1 MFKTKTPLLI
11 AALHAL
17 GITPGLALAEAE
29 SEEQLVVVEAEPAVN
44 EFEMGIGYIDDD
56 AYRFG
61 RYNGMVDQGPY
72 VIGNIKGK
80 EYDGD
85 GGFWRLRGTNL
96 GLDSRY
102 LRLDAG
108 VQGSQ
113 QFFIEYDQIPDYEN
127 DTGST
132 PFTNPGS
139 TDLALPA
146 GYDAD
151 NIDSFLLPF
160 DQKTERERLG
170 LGGKFQIKSRWQ
182 LSANWS
188 QETKEGTDWIGAA
201 MGPSILDNIFKW
213 TNGALLPEPIDYETN
228 KIDASL
234 TYHGEETQLEFAYH
248 GSLFDNNDTSLSWTD
263 PLDDPSNK
271 TDDPIH
277 RPGRISLEP
286 DNQMHQLSAVLGQM
300 LSSTSRLTAL
310 ASVSLLTQDQDFL
323 PHSVTDSDLTPQD
336 DTSLDAL
343 PQRSLDGEVW
353 LYRGQLKLTSNPM
366 RNLRLSAQY
375 SYDER
380 DNQTASNSYTY
391 ILADG
396 VPGEFD
402 IDPPI
407 NPRSNDPLSY
417 RKQKVDLTAKYRF
430 NSIVSLGGGYEY
442 NHQHRDN
449 DDVQVKTT
457 QEHTVS
463 AKLKVKPL
471 SQLNFDIY
479 GETGRRNGNDYI
491 TRNYEH
497 PDLRVSYLADLDRH
511 KVGATINFIPFHRLS
526 FGLKT
531 EYLMDDYTESEIGL
545 RESDQTSALLNF
557 NYQITDKINTH
568 AFYNYEE
575 FTSNNANENKE
586 IEKGTYDRW
595 EADLKDSSNSVGLG
609 FSIEELAN
617 KWDAGLDW
625 VYTQSKGQIHMTGY
639 QAPVDK
645 ITGVII
651 GDFEPIE
658 TQQFSDLETS
668 LNSLQLWTQY
678 QYSDAV
684 AYKLSYWYERYSV
697 DDWAV
702 DGTINNYNPLENDT
716 ISQFLFLGEDTLDY
730 DQHVVGLAVK
740 VTF

>member
-1 MFKTKTPLLI
+1 MNNNNSKRLL
-11 AALHAL
+11 ATLLSL
-17 GITPGLALAEAE
+17 GIAPGLLVAEETPKALD
-29 SEEQLVVVEAEPAVN
+29 VVEAEPSVN
-44 EFEMGIGYIDDD
+44 EFEMGISYVTDDS
-56 AYRFG
+56 YRFG
-61 RYNGMVDQGPY
+61 RYNGMIDKGPY

-80 EYDGD
+80 EYDED

-102 LRLDAG
+102 LRFDAG

-132 PFTNPGS
+132 PFVNPGS

-151 NIDSFLLPF
+151 NLNSFLLPF

-182 LSANWS
+182 LSGSIS

-228 KIDASL
+228 KIDAAL
-234 TYHGEETQLEFAYH
+234 TYNGKETQLEFAYH
-248 GSLFDNNDTSLSWTD
+248 GSLFDNKDTSLSWTD

-300 LSSTSRLTAL
+300 LSPSSRLTAL

-323 PHSVTDSDLTPQD
+323 PYSVTDSDGTPQD

-343 PQRSLDGEVW
+343 PRKSLDGEVW

-366 RNLRLSAQY
+366 RKLRLNAQY

-380 DNQTASNSYTY
+380 DNKTASNSYTY

-396 VPGEFD
+396 VPGEFG
-402 IDPPI
+402 IEPPI

-430 NSIVSLGGGYEY
+430 NSKVSLRGGYQY
-442 NHQHRDN
+442 NHQHRDH
-449 DDVQVKTT
+449 DDNQVKTT
-457 QEHTVS
+457 RENIVS
-463 AKLKVKPL
+463 AKLKVKPI

-479 GETGRRNGNDYI
+479 GETGNRNGSTYH

-497 PDLRVSYLADLDRH
+497 PDLRVFYLADLDRD
-511 KVGATINFIPFHRLS
+511 KVGASINYMPTDRLS
-526 FGLKT
+526 FGLT
-531 EYLMDDYTESEIGL
+531 GEYLKDDYIKSEIGL
-545 RESDQTSALLNF
+545 KESKQKSALFNF

-575 FTSNNANENKE
+575 FTSNNANENLE
-586 IEKGTYDRW
+586 VEKGSLDAW
-595 EADLKDSSNSVGLG
+595 EADLKDSSNSFGLG
-609 FSIEELAN
+609 LNIAELAN
-617 KWDAGLDW
+617 KWDTGVDW
-625 VYTQSKGQIHMTGY
+625 VYTRSKGQIDMTGFR
-639 QAPVDK
+639 APVDK

-658 TQQFSDLETS
+658 TQQFSDLKTS
-668 LNSLQLWTQY
+668 LSSLQLWTQY
-678 QYSDAV
+678 QYSDSI
-684 AYKLSYWYERYSV
+684 AYKLSYWYERYSTE
-697 DDWAV
+697 DWAV
-702 DGTINNYNPLENDT
+702 DGTIKNYNPLENDT
-716 ISQFLFLGEDTLDY
+716 IEQFLFLGEERLDY
-730 DQHVVGLAVK
+730 DQHVVGLAVNVK
-740 VTF
+740 F

>member
-1 MFKTKTPLLI
+1 MI
-11 AALHAL
+11 
-17 GITPGLALAEAE
+17 E
-29 SEEQLVVVEAEPAVN
+29 
-44 EFEMGIGYIDDD
+44 
-56 AYRFG
+56 
-61 RYNGMVDQGPY
+61 QGPY
-72 VIGNIKGK
+72 LIGDIKAK
-80 EYDGD
+80 SYGD
-85 GGFWRLRGTNL
+85 EGSFWKLRGTNL

-113 QFFIEYDQIPDYEN
+113 QYFIEYDQIPDYEN
-127 DTGST
+127 NTGST
-132 PFTNPGS
+132 PFVNPGS
-139 TDLALPA
+139 TNLALPA
-146 GYDAD
+146 DYDAA
-151 NIDSFLLPF
+151 NLDSFLLPF
-160 DQKTERERLG
+160 DQETQRERLG
-170 LGGKFQIKSRWQ
+170 LGGKFQIKSRWE
-182 LSANWS
+182 LSGSMS

-228 KIDASL
+228 KFDAAL
-234 TYHGEETQLEFAYH
+234 TYHGKETQLEFAYH
-248 GSLFDNNDTSLSWTD
+248 GSLFYNNDESLSWTD

-271 TDDPIH
+271 TDDPIY

-286 DNQMHQLSAVLGQM
+286 DNQMHQLSAVLGQT

-323 PHSVTDSDLTPQD
+323 PHSVTDSDMTEQD
-336 DTSLDAL
+336 DTSLDSL

-366 RNLRLSAQY
+366 RKLRLGAQY

-380 DNQTASNSYTY
+380 DNKTASNSYTY

-396 VPGEFD
+396 VPGEFG

-417 RKQKVDLTAKYRF
+417 RKQKVDLNANYRF
-430 NSIVSLGGGYEY
+430 NSKVSLRGGYEY

-463 AKLKVKPL
+463 AKLKVKPI

-479 GETGRRNGNDYI
+479 GETGKRKGSDYV

-497 PDLRVSYLADLDRH
+497 PDLRVFYLADLDRN
-511 KVGATINFIPFHRLS
+511 KVGASINYMPIDRLS
-526 FGLKT
+526 FGLT
-531 EYLMDDYTESEIGL
+531 GEYLKDDYTESEIGL
-545 RESDQTSALLNF
+545 KESKQKSALFNV
-557 NYQITDKINTH
+557 NYQITDRINTH

-575 FTSNNANENKE
+575 FTSNNANENLE
-586 IEKGTYDRW
+586 IEKGSLDVW
-595 EADLKDSSNSVGLG
+595 EADLDDSSNSIGLG
-609 FSIEELAN
+609 LSIAELAN

-625 VYTQSKGQIHMTGY
+625 VYTRSKGQIDMTGFR
-639 QAPVDK
+639 APVDK

-658 TQQFSDLETS
+658 TQQFSDLKTS

-678 QYSDAV
+678 QYSDAI
-684 AYKLSYWYERYSV
+684 AYKLSYWYERYSTE
-697 DDWAV
+697 DWAV

-716 ISQFLFLGEDTLDY
+716 ITQFLFLGEERLDY

-740 VTF
+740 VKF